1 MRTGTREYG
10 LDAANHPN
18 WFSGKGNGGFCKE
31 DISLAMKP
39 GCHDLSGFE
48 RILDNDGNL
57 IETGTPV

>member
-18 WFSGKGNGGFCKE
+18 YGGFCKE
-31 DISLAMKP
+31 DIGLAMKP

>member
-18 WFSGKGNGGFCKE
+18 YGGFCNE
-31 DISLAMKP
+31 DIGLAMKP

-48 RILDNDGNL
+48 RILDNEGNL